1 MRKQAK
7 PISGNVS
14 SRRGQVKPNNLQLQ
28 FQSTNSSSNQ
38 NTLNETF
45 VVDNAKESARQAVS
59 TPPHKRM
66 IPGPIR
72 NNVRS
77 PAVSK
82 KAKQK
87 WELIE
92 RKVRFLGAILCK
104 KKH

>member
-7 PISGNVS
+7 PVSGNIS
-14 SRRGQVKPNNLQLQ
+14 SRRGQTKPNNLSSQ
-28 FQSTNSSSNQ
+28 FQAASNQ
-38 NTLNETF
+38 NMNETF
-45 VVDNAKESARQAVS
+45 VVDNAKETARQVG
-59 TPPHKRM
+59 TPPNKRM
-66 IPGPIR
+66 IPGPTR

-92 RKVRFLGAILCK
+92 RKVW
-104 KKH
+104 